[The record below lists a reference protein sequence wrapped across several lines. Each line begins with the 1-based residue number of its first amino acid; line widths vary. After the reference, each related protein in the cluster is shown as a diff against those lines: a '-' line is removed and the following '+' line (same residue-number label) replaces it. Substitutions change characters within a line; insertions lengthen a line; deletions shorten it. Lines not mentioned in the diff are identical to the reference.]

1 MFPRRTL
8 LTLFLLSPL
17 PPLAPA
23 GDACSG
29 RKCGR
34 ESKILNSLMIWT
46 SYLIFKGCKSGF
58 TIRHVKT
65 GTYLTAASEDS
76 LGVSQ
81 EPPKGSEG
89 QWVYD
94 VQTMGIYSVVS
105 NAYNL

>member
-1 MFPRRTL
+1 M
-8 LTLFLLSPL
+8 
-17 PPLAPA
+17 
-23 GDACSG
+23 
-29 RKCGR
+29 
-34 ESKILNSLMIWT
+34 
-46 SYLIFKGCKSGF
+46 
-58 TIRHVKT
+58 KT